1 MPDKV
6 IQVDGVGTVSFPDSM
21 SDDQISAVIKAQHP
35 QLLKLDAQGFQEM
48 HMTSPSGQEESVPH
62 GEVMNKLRQGYKTG
76 LPSQQSKLGTQIIP
90 SYFPEMHPQVKP
102 WTAAAPISNLGLG
115 VASGVGIPESE
126 TPVSDLV
133 KGASGFDAIKKQ
145 LVSGAIDMAQ
155 GNKLKGSLEMSSA
168 LTPGMAQI
176 GNMLKPSVDQGS
188 KALDAF
194 KEAIRTRSLGPAVAG
209 TIHGVGMLPVVGP
222 AAVNAGEEIGKGID
236 NKSGDQILHGVG
248 SGIGTV
254 GALLLG
260 TEKGQAA
267 IDAATGAAGKIVP
280 NAVKQTAMG
289 RPLVNGAPAP
299 IQGPKIAPEV
309 PKPTQAFASL
319 LDKQGGKVNVVQA
332 AQDVQPIIKD
342 QLAKQGIQARDITGQ
357 AGAQK
362 VIDAIDAAKTE
373 RENVISQAS
382 QPFMQ
387 DQVSLKPIAD
397 SYRSLITDELRNNQP
412 KLAQR
417 IENEAAKFDRD
428 GTIQEVNDFRIR
440 MNKELDSYY
449 NKGTSGQIASDVET
463 RASEAAAR
471 AARQVQYQ
479 SIGDKAG
486 IDPAHIRQVMREEGN
501 LIEARNQLFTK
512 YNNTVA
518 DNAGAQSKTFG
529 EKVLGPAGTIP
540 TKSGVVAG
548 TANAMFGKS
557 PIDLLN
563 KRLQLAFSEPGNYQP
578 LTLRPNMN
586 PPPFPTSSP
595 VPQQIV
601 ANAPKSAARA
611 ASASNPLP
619 TNYRIMPTESING
632 TDFVMKDLS
641 GKQIGTAG
649 IRDYSGIPG
658 RSASEVGDIKLTPA
672 EQGKGL
678 GQAFYTE
685 AAKHAASLG
694 DEFLVSS
701 AKSSQ
706 SALDSWMRLKAAH
719 PQDIRFIN
727 GRYMWKLDSF
737 AAKAAQ

>member
-1 MPDKV
+1 MPELHITDEQGNTH
-6 IQVDGVGTVSFPDSM
+6 IFPDGTTPEAAAKAM
-21 SDDQISAVIKAQHP
+21 GLKPPASAGPA
-35 QLLKLDAQGFQEM
+35 LDAQGFQGM
-48 HMTSPSGQEESVPH
+48 HMTSPGGQDELVPH
-62 GEVMNKLRQGYKTG
+62 GDVMGKLRSGYKIG
-76 LPSQQSKLGTQIIP
+76 LPAQQSKLGDQVIP
-90 SYFPEMHPQVKP
+90 KVSTDTSKP
-102 WTAAAPISNLGLG
+102 WTAAAPLQNLALG
-115 VASGVGIPESE
+115 AAAGAGVPESQ
-126 TPVSDLV
+126 TPVKDL
-133 KGASGFDAIKKQ
+133 ASAPFKPSADPRLEAAAQ
-145 LVSGAIDMAQ
+145 VMAQ
-155 GNKLKGSLEMSSA
+155 GVGMPGAVPIARVLAGIGGASA
-168 LTPGMAQI
+168 
-176 GNMLKPSVDQGS
+176 DQGS
-188 KALDAF
+188 KAIDAF
-194 KEAIRTRSLGPAVAG
+194 KEAIRTKSVGPAIAGLIHTAG
-209 TIHGVGMLPVVGP
+209 TIPIVGP
-222 AAVNAGEEIGKGID
+222 AAVNAGEEIGKGIE

-254 GALLLG
+254 GALLTG

-280 NAVKQTAMG
+280 NAVKQMAIG
-289 RPLVNGAPAP
+289 RPIINGAPAP
-299 IQGPKIAPEV
+299 IQGPKVAPEV

-319 LDKQGGKVNVVQA
+319 LDKQGGKVNVVEA

-342 QLAKQGIQARDITGQ
+342 QLAKQGIQPKDISGQ
-357 AGAQK
+357 GGAQK

-412 KLAQR
+412 KLAQK

-428 GTIQEVNDFRIR
+428 GTIQEVNDFRVR

-449 NKGTSGQIASDVET
+449 NKGTSHQITSDVET

-486 IDPAHIRQVMREEGN
+486 IDPAHIRQIMREEGN
-501 LIEARNQLFTK
+501 LIETRNQLETN
-512 YNNTVA
+512 YNNVVK
-518 DNAGAQSKTFG
+518 DNALAQSKGFG
-529 EKVLGPAGTIP
+529 EKVIGPAGTVP
-540 TKSGVVAG
+540 TKAG
-548 TANAMFGKS
+548 IAAGAMNAAFGKS

-578 LTLRPNMN
+578 LSLRPNPN
-586 PPPFPTSSP
+586 PPSTPTSSP
-595 VPQQIV
+595 VPQQVI

-619 TNYRIMPTESING
+619 TNYKVTPTESING
-632 TDFVMKDLS
+632 TDFAMHDLN

-649 IRDYSGIPG
+649 IRDYHGIPG
-658 RSASEVGDIKLTPA
+658 KSASEVGDIKLTPDQ
-672 EQGKGL
+672 QGKGL

-694 DEFLVSS
+694 DDFLVSS
-701 AKSSQ
+701 AKSTQ
-706 SALDSWMRLKAAH
+706 AAMDSWMRLKAAH
-719 PQDIRFIN
+719 PQDIRFVN
-727 GRYMWKLDSF
+727 GRYMWKLDSL
-737 AAKAAQ
+737 AAKVAQ